1 MLNLDQLLKSAP
13 AMPTTSGRWASV
25 YLEPMIGS
33 GERLTVA
40 VATITSSGEIL
51 VKPAIRKAFL
61 IAGLTKIS
69 PDDVIVATATVSR
82 SPEPIIGS
90 R

>member
-13 AMPTTSGRWASV
+13 AMPATSGRWASV

-51 VKPAIRKAFL
+51 VKPAIRKEVIEAMYGFKAPAFINVVDL
-61 IAGLTKIS
+61 ILSSLKLHLAAK
-69 PDDVIVATATVSR
+69 
-82 SPEPIIGS
+82 
-90 R
+90 